1 MTIRWLKVVTSELP
15 NRPIGLACDWL
26 PSGQSQGRNLLRR
39 KELLEA
45 GISNNFRLS
54 CSRFPGRCGSTSHK
68 PTSGQCRRS
77 RRGRNF
83 PLARLIASRQS
94 YPSPARKRRQLQ
106 LKLPGFHNRLQSL
119 KLAGSRFNR
128 LRVQDKGPSE
138 ESRFELFVSFARLRC
153 DFGKLAFS
161 AQIVEQRIR
170 FEIGIAEETAFN
182 TALQHSP

>member
-1 MTIRWLKVVTSELP
+1 MTGCLAGSHKVETF
-15 NRPIGLACDWL
+15 
-26 PSGQSQGRNLLRR
+26 SGGKNYLRR
-39 KELLEA
+39 GFLIIFDFLA
-45 GISNNFRLS
+45 RA
-54 CSRFPGRCGSTSHK
+54 FPAVVAPL
-68 PTSGQCRRS
+68 PTSRLRDNVVEVGG
-77 RRGRNF
+77 GRNF